1 MKASRLLL
9 LVAFFAAAGTGA
21 HAADD
26 AKAKFEQDRASILA
40 MAGTFKVTFDMRET
54 VPFVA
59 DYTPIPAK
67 VSGGHE
73 VVRVAED
80 TGTTI
85 MLQHLLVVKD
95 DKGKTFVIKH
105 WRQDWVYE
113 PKTVMAYTADTRWE
127 NLPTTDEMRA
137 GAWSQTVW
145 QTDDS
150 PRYGGIGKWVY
161 DDGVARWTSDST
173 MRPLARRDAVRH
185 PVYDHYIGTN
195 RHAITPTGWVH
206 EQDNA
211 KIGMKDGKSVTFV
224 HEVVLNTYARDDK
237 FDVAAADTY
246 WAKTKDYWAT
256 VRKDW
261 DDLMNRDGVIVV
273 TLEPENGSVTGP
285 KLMGLAD
292 EIAEGKT
299 TTKKAIA
306 QARTTILSTSV
317 AQK

>member
-1 MKASRLLL
+1 MKPILLA
-9 LVAFFAAAGTGA
+9 VAFALMATRAVAAY
-21 HAADD
+21 DD
-26 AKAKFEQDRASILA
+26 PGQAQFEKDRQSILA
-40 MAGTFKVTFDMRET
+40 MTGTFKVTFDMRET

-67 VSGGHE
+67 VVSGHE

-85 MLQHLLVVKD
+85 MLQHLLVATD
-95 DKGKTFVIKH
+95 DKGKTIIVKH
-105 WRQDWVYE
+105 WRQDWVYQ
-113 PKTVMAYTADTRWE
+113 PAHVMAYVSDTRWV
-127 NLPTTDEMRA
+127 NLDTTPAQRA

-150 PRYGGIGKWVY
+150 PRYGGIGVWAY
-161 DDGVARWTSDST
+161 DDGVARWTSDYT

-185 PVYDHYIGTN
+185 PIYDHYMGTN

-224 HEVVLNTYARDDK
+224 HEVVLNTYTRDDK

-246 WAKTKDYWAT
+246 WKKTKDYWAA
-256 VRKDW
+256 VRGLW
-261 DDLMNRDGVIVV
+261 DDALTRNGAITVA
-273 TLEPENGSVTGP
+273 LEPENGTVTGP

-292 EIAEGKT
+292 DIVAGKT

-306 QARTTILSTSV
+306 EARVIIQSTSV
-317 AQK
+317 AAK

>member
-1 MKASRLLL
+1 MKPI
-9 LVAFFAAAGTGA
+9 FFAVALALTATPAVAAYDDPG
-21 HAADD
+21 HAR
-26 AKAKFEQDRASILA
+26 FEHDRQSILA
-40 MAGTFKVTFDMRET
+40 MTGTFKVTFDMRET

-67 VSGGHE
+67 VVSGHE

-85 MLQHLLVVKD
+85 MLQHLLVATD
-95 DKGKTFVIKH
+95 DKGKTIIVKH

-113 PKTVMAYTADTRWE
+113 PAHVMAYVSDTRWV
-127 NLPTTDEMRA
+127 NLDTTPAQRA

-150 PRYGGIGKWVY
+150 PRYGGIGVWAY
-161 DDGVARWTSDST
+161 DDGVARWMSDNT

-185 PVYDHYIGTN
+185 PVYDHYMGTN

-224 HEVVLNTYARDDK
+224 HEVVLNTYTRDDK
-237 FDVAAADTY
+237 FDVAAADAY
-246 WAKTKDYWAT
+246 WTKTKDYWAA
-256 VRKDW
+256 VRKLW
-261 DDLMNRDGVIVV
+261 DETLTRDGAITVA
-273 TLEPENGSVTGP
+273 LEPENGTVTGP

-292 EIAEGKT
+292 AIVAGKT

-306 QARTTILSTSV
+306 EARGIVQSTSV
-317 AQK
+317 AAK